1 MSMEFRVVNT
11 SRPDRFEET
20 ITDLLNDGWELHG
33 SPFISQTGGMTQAL
47 IRSLVS
53 NKSENKK
60 VSK

>member
-53 NKSENKK
+53 KKSENKK

>member
-1 MSMEFRVVNT
+1 MSMEFRVVNAT
-11 SRPDRFEET
+11 RHDRFEET
-20 ITDLLNDGWELHG
+20 VTDLLNDGWELHG

-53 NKSENKK
+53 KKSENKK

>member
-53 NKSENKK
+53 KKSENKQ
-60 VSK
+60 

>member
-11 SRPDRFEET
+11 SRPDRFEAT

-53 NKSENKK
+53 KKSENKK

>member
-33 SPFISQTGGMTQAL
+33 APFISQTGGMTQAL

-53 NKSENKK
+53 KKSENKK

>member
-47 IRSLVS
+47 TRSLVS
-53 NKSENKK
+53 KKSENKK